1 MGEEEKMTMEPR
13 DKELTDYLRR
23 LDQLDTELPPRM
35 PSTKV
40 VHCPCGT
47 GCPECYGKLNCGC
60 PDCYVPEFKRGKK
73 KRVSV
78 DLESV
83 VLLPRLEYS
92 ICTVSRVVE
101 EGRATLTKVT
111 KPIVC
116 TQEEPVQRRPG
127 SFALKTR
134 NRWSLPAIP
143 VTIKEKE
150 KEKTRRTREPI
161 DARNVG
167 PPKQVKYFCKKCN
180 LDICN
185 ACFSTVCSS
194 HMVQWIGSSFFHCA
208 SPHHKI
214 VHEHNI
220 EKSG

>member
-1 MGEEEKMTMEPR
+1 MAMEPR

-23 LDQLDTELPPRM
+23 LDQLDTELPTHN

-40 VHCPCGT
+40 VHCDCGT

-60 PDCYVPEFKRGKK
+60 PDCYVPEYKRGKK
-73 KRVSV
+73 KRVTLE
-78 DLESV
+78 LESV
-83 VLLPRLEYS
+83 DIIPQLEYS
-92 ICTVSRVVE
+92 ACTAVARV
-101 EGRATLTKVT
+101 EGEGALVAKVT
-111 KPIVC
+111 KAVVR

-127 SFALKTR
+127 SAALKTR
-134 NRWSLPAIP
+134 NRWSMPAIP
-143 VTIKEKE
+143 VTVKEKE
-150 KEKTRRTREPI
+150 KEKTSRTREPL
-161 DARNVG
+161 DPRKVA

-194 HMVQWIGSSFFHCA
+194 HMVQWIGSAFFHCQ

-214 VHEHNI
+214 VHNI
-220 EKSG
+220 DKSG